1 MSKRLAVVM
10 IVTMMASGS
19 VLRASAQELRQVDPV
34 VVTATKI
41 AEPRSQVGATVTVI
55 SEEELKTYNYLTV
68 DDALRQVPGLEV
80 QRQGSAGKL
89 SQVRIRGTSTQ
100 QVQVLIDGQRVKSP
114 TAGTFDFSD
123 LGLDQIQRIEIVRGP
138 QSTLYGADAIGG
150 VIQIITKRGEGP
162 FSAYASSEGGNH
174 DTLRERVG
182 FSGSYKLLD
191 YSFGASWFESNGQ
204 FPNDGTEQRGIAS
217 RVGLTLPADGH
228 IGLAL
233 RYNHT
238 KNDLPFDGST
248 PVPFSPFYVLDRD
261 SRQQSETTTLS
272 LQWDQKPV
280 EWFEL
285 HGRVSGF
292 WNQLG
297 FQDPF
302 TLNDTRIPFNIDFI
316 FGDRRSQTDT
326 NRREVE
332 LLGAFHFFKWNTLTV
347 GVEHVYEYGRNTS
360 SGFSGPGTASKFSK
374 QLDNL
379 AYFLQDE
386 VRLFDRVIV
395 SAGRRHDDPS
405 AFESAT
411 TSRFGLVVRV
421 PETDTRVRSSWGE
434 GFRAPTINDLFFPG
448 FANPNLKP
456 ERSESWEAG
465 VDQSFFKKRVRL
477 GATYFENKFD
487 DLIQFV
493 SVGGLFRPVNVA
505 KAWTQGEEVTIEIE
519 PIDRLLFT
527 ANYTHVE
534 TKDFSTRGELRRVPH
549 HVGNIGVTW
558 TPIPALTVYTQ
569 INVVSSQ
576 GDLAFDPVLFVST
589 PVRNPGYYRIDL
601 GGVYNIVPKRGN
613 FPALDFTARINNVTD
628 QRYMEA
634 FGFPNLGLNALV
646 GLQARY

>member
-1 MSKRLAVVM
+1 M
-10 IVTMMASGS
+10 
-19 VLRASAQELRQVDPV
+19 
-34 VVTATKI
+34 
-41 AEPRSQVGATVTVI
+41 
-55 SEEELKTYNYLTV
+55 
-68 DDALRQVPGLEV
+68 
-80 QRQGSAGKL
+80 
-89 SQVRIRGTSTQ
+89 
-100 QVQVLIDGQRVKSP
+100 
-114 TAGTFDFSD
+114 
-123 LGLDQIQRIEIVRGP
+123 
-138 QSTLYGADAIGG
+138 G
-150 VIQIITKRGEGP
+150 V
-162 FSAYASSEGGNH
+162 
-174 DTLRERVG
+174 
-182 FSGSYKLLD
+182 
-191 YSFGASWFESNGQ
+191 
-204 FPNDGTEQRGIAS
+204 
-217 RVGLTLPADGH
+217 TLPADGH
-228 IGLAL
+228 IGLAF
-233 RYNHT
+233 RYNRT
-238 KNDLPFDGST
+238 KNDLPFDGNST
-248 PVPFSPFYVLDRD
+248 PVPFSPFFVLDRD

-280 EWFEL
+280 EWFEV

-302 TLNDTRIPFNIDFI
+302 TLSDARIPFNSDSN
-316 FGDRRSQTDT
+316 DESSQIDT
-326 NRREVE
+326 NRQDIE
-332 LLGAFHFFKWNTLTV
+332 LLGAFHLGKWNTFTV
-347 GVEHVYEYGRNTS
+347 GVEQIYEYGRNRS
-360 SGFSGPGTASKFSK
+360 SGGFLGRGVASVFSK
-374 QLDNL
+374 QIDNF
-379 AYFLQDE
+379 AYFFQDE
-386 VRLFDRVIV
+386 IKLFDRVIL
-395 SAGRRHDDPS
+395 SAGRRHDDNS
-405 AFESAT
+405 AFGGAT
-411 TSRFGLVVRV
+411 TNRAGLVVRV
-421 PETDTRVRSSWGE
+421 PETDTRVRGSWGE

-448 FANPNLKP
+448 FSNPNLKP

>member
-1 MSKRLAVVM
+1 VRKRLAVVM
-10 IVTMMASGS
+10 IVVTSGS
-19 VLRASAQELRQVDPV
+19 SSVVPVVAQETRQVDPV

-55 SEEELKTYNYLTV
+55 TEEELKTYNYLTV

-100 QVQVLIDGQRVKSP
+100 QIQVLIDGVRVKSP

-150 VIQIITKRGEGP
+150 VIQIITKRGQGP
-162 FSAYASSEGGNH
+162 FSASASSEVGNH
-174 DTLRERVG
+174 DTLRERAG
-182 FSGSYKLLD
+182 FSGSYKIFD
-191 YSFGASWFESNGQ
+191 YSFGASWFESNGR

-217 RVGLTLPADGH
+217 RVGVTLPADGH
-228 IGLAL
+228 IGLAF
-233 RYNHT
+233 RYNRT

-248 PVPFSPFYVLDRD
+248 PVPFSPFFVLDRD

-280 EWFEL
+280 EWFEV

-302 TLNDTRIPFNIDFI
+302 TLSDTRIPFNFDFA
-316 FGDRRSQTDT
+316 DSRSQIDT

-332 LLGAFHFFKWNTLTV
+332 LFGAFHFPKWNTLTV
-347 GVEHVYEYGRNTS
+347 GVEHVYEFGRNFS
-360 SGFSGPGTASKFSK
+360 SGFSGAGTASRFSK
-374 QLDNL
+374 QIDNL
-379 AYFLQDE
+379 AYYLQDE
-386 VRLFDRVIV
+386 LRLFDRVIV

-411 TSRFGLVVRV
+411 TSRFGLVVLV
-421 PETDTRVRSSWGE
+421 PETDTRVRGSWGE

-465 VDQSFFKKRVRL
+465 VDQNLFKKRVRL

-493 SVGGLFRPVNVA
+493 SVGSLFRPENVA

-558 TPIPALTVYTQ
+558 IPIPALTVYTQ
-569 INVVSSQ
+569 VNIVSSQ

-601 GGVYNIVPKRGN
+601 GGVYNIVPKRDN

>member
-1 MSKRLAVVM
+1 MRKRLALVM
-10 IVTMMASGS
+10 IVVMSGS
-19 VLRASAQELRQVDPV
+19 SSVLPAGAQETRQVDPV
-34 VVTATKI
+34 VVTATKL

-55 SEEELKTYNYLTV
+55 TEEELKTYNYVTV

-80 QRQGSAGKL
+80 QRSGSTGKQ

-100 QVQVLIDGQRVKSP
+100 QVQVLIDGERVKSP
-114 TAGTFDFSD
+114 TAGSFDFSD
-123 LGLDQIQRIEIVRGP
+123 LSLDQISRIEVVRGP
-138 QSTLYGADAIGG
+138 QSTLHGADAIGG
-150 VIQIITKRGEGP
+150 VIQIFTKRGQGP
-162 FSAYASSEGGNH
+162 FSAYASSEVGNY
-174 DTLRERVG
+174 DTIRERAG
-182 FSGSYKLLD
+182 FSGSYKIFD
-191 YSFGASWFESNGQ
+191 YSFGASWLESNGQ
-204 FPNDGTEQRGIAS
+204 FPNDGMEQRAIVS

-228 IGLAL
+228 IGLAF
-233 RYNHT
+233 RYNLT

-248 PVPFSPFYVLDRD
+248 PVPFSPFFVLDRD
-261 SRQQSETTTLS
+261 ARQQSETTTLS
-272 LQWDQKPV
+272 LIWDQKPV
-280 EWFEL
+280 EWFEV
-285 HGRVSGF
+285 HARVSGF
-292 WNQLG
+292 WNRLG

-302 TLNDTRIPFNIDFI
+302 TLNDTRIPFNFDFA
-316 FGDRRSQTDT
+316 DTRSQIDT

-332 LLGAFHFFKWNTLTV
+332 LLGAFHIRKWNTLTV
-347 GVEHVYEYGRNTS
+347 GIEHDYEYGRNFS
-360 SGFSGPGTASKFSK
+360 SGFAGPGTASKFSK
-374 QLDNL
+374 QIDDF
-379 AYFLQDE
+379 AYFFQNEL
-386 VRLFDRVIV
+386 RLFDRVIV
-395 SAGRRHDDPS
+395 SGGRRHDDHS
-405 AFESAT
+405 VFGGAT
-411 TSRFGLVVRV
+411 TSRFGLVVHV
-421 PETDTRVRSSWGE
+421 PETDTRVRGSWGE

-448 FANPNLKP
+448 FSNPNLKP

-465 VDQSFFKKRVRL
+465 VDQGLFKKRVRL

-493 SVGGLFRPVNVA
+493 QVGGLFRPENVA

-519 PIDRLLFT
+519 PIDKLLFT

-558 TPIPALTVYTQ
+558 TPIPRLTVYTQ

-576 GDLAFDPVLFVST
+576 GDLAFDPVTFVST

-601 GGVYNIVPKRGN
+601 GGVYTIVPKRGN
-613 FPALDFTARINNVTD
+613 FPGLDFTARINNVTD

>member
-1 MSKRLAVVM
+1 MGKRLAVVLV
-10 IVTMMASGS
+10 VTMMASGS
-19 VLRASAQELRQVDPV
+19 VLCASAQELRQVDPV

-55 SEEELKTYNYLTV
+55 TEEELKTYNYLTV

-80 QRQGSAGKL
+80 QRQGSAGKF

-100 QVQVLIDGQRVKSP
+100 QVQVLIDGVRVKSP

-123 LGLDQIQRIEIVRGP
+123 LGLDQIQRIEVVRGP
-138 QSTLYGADAIGG
+138 QSTLHGADAIGG
-150 VIQIITKRGEGP
+150 VIQIITKQGQGP
-162 FSAYASSEGGNH
+162 FSAYASSEVGNH

-191 YSFGASWFESNGQ
+191 YSFGAAWFESNGQ

-217 RVGLTLPADGH
+217 RVGVTLPADGH
-228 IGLAL
+228 IGLAF
-233 RYNHT
+233 RYNRT
-238 KNDLPFDGST
+238 KNDLPFDGNST
-248 PVPFSPFYVLDRD
+248 PVPFSPFFVLDRD

-280 EWFEL
+280 EWFEV

-302 TLNDTRIPFNIDFI
+302 TLSDARIPFNSDSN
-316 FGDRRSQTDT
+316 DESSQIDT
-326 NRREVE
+326 NRQDIE
-332 LLGAFHFFKWNTLTV
+332 LLGAFHLGKWNTFTV
-347 GVEHVYEYGRNTS
+347 GVEQIYEYGRNRS
-360 SGFSGPGTASKFSK
+360 SGGFLGPGVASVFSK
-374 QLDNL
+374 QIDNF
-379 AYFLQDE
+379 AYFFQDE
-386 VRLFDRVIV
+386 IKLFDRVIL
-395 SAGRRHDDPS
+395 SAGRRHDDNS
-405 AFESAT
+405 AFGGAT
-411 TSRFGLVVRV
+411 TNRAGLVVRV
-421 PETDTRVRSSWGE
+421 PETDTRVRGSWGE

-448 FANPNLKP
+448 FSNPNLKP

-465 VDQSFFKKRVRL
+465 VDQNFFKKRVRL

-628 QRYMEA
+628 Q
-634 FGFPNLGLNALV
+634 
-646 GLQARY
+646 